1 MARTQ
6 QKPAASKPRKK
17 IKRMPWMDKVREEID
32 ARIRQAAATSTCS
45 VAQSEIATQLEI
57 PEKLN
62 QVNSALERLGAALA
76 DLQDRLAPVLV
87 SESPTPHPPPA
98 EGCKEQPAST
108 AFGAH
113 LAGRVESV
121 TAMARMV
128 ERMVQR
134 LAL

>member
-32 ARIRQAAATSTCS
+32 ARIRQSAATSTCS

-87 SESPTPHPPPA
+87 SEGPASHPSTD
-98 EGCKEQPAST
+98 GSKEQPAST
-108 AFGAH
+108 TLGAH
-113 LAGRVESV
+113 LAGRAESV